1 MSGKYKKLWQLASL
15 GESVVC
21 LDENNNILANSML
34 TGDCRGIT
42 EIQELIQHFGAQ
54 HIFEITGF
62 RQMNYMVFRNICG

>member
-1 MSGKYKKLWQLASL
+1 MSRLFYQKPEKNCPENIEALAVASL

-54 HIFEITGF
+54 HIF
-62 RQMNYMVFRNICG
+62 